1 MIVCYLCQK
10 SFVTKSNLYRHLRN
24 IHGEVSVQV
33 RVRKCLQCSFECT
46 TTGEMEIHMKT
57 LHSRDE
63 TKLCVYC
70 SKTFLTLKSF
80 NSHLKLVHSLPTIP
94 ASRVERSHRPEKSAF
109 NGIAE
114 TFFLAAKPDDFD
126 FLQFMID
133 QKSVIKKI
141 VQESLE
147 RESRKLQFSA
157 NLVVEKPSLGAE
169 EKKELP
175 IHVNSKMETVYL
187 GDDLSDE
194 AFSRMLDQMLT
205 SLVTFTTHGSGW
217 VLKQIIGLNI
227 RLVSH
232 LPVRGSSFIALPPF
246 LDNMKCLLNIRNHN
260 ANNCL
265 IYCYVASWH
274 YRFGPSLQESVS

>member
-1 MIVCYLCQK
+1 MIVCYLCEK

-33 RVRKCLQCSFECT
+33 RVRKCVQCSFECST
-46 TTGEMEIHMKT
+46 TIEMKNHMES

-70 SKTFLTLKSF
+70 SKTFHTLKSF
-80 NSHLKLVHSLPTIP
+80 NSHLKLVHSLPTIS
-94 ASRVERSHRPEKSAF
+94 ASRVERIHRPEKSAF
-109 NGIAE
+109 NGTAE

-133 QKSVIKKI
+133 QKSVIKEI

-157 NLVVEKPSLGAE
+157 NLIVEKPSLVAE

-175 IHVNSKMETVYL
+175 IHVNSKMETVYM
-187 GDDLSDE
+187 GDGLSDE
-194 AFSRMLDQMLT
+194 AFANARPNGHKSSYLHNSWKWLGFETDYWFEHSSCFSLTNKRVFIHCST
-205 SLVTFTTHGSGW
+205 SLPGQYEMFTQYSE
-217 VLKQIIGLNI
+217 
-227 RLVSH
+227 
-232 LPVRGSSFIALPPF
+232 
-246 LDNMKCLLNIRNHN
+246 
-260 ANNCL
+260 
-265 IYCYVASWH
+265 SWW
-274 YRFGPSLQESVS
+274 